1 MGKINTTDIIVATI
15 TQRGK
20 QIGSFKLSGLESFS
34 EIVGAVRRLSNGAI
48 GLVTVTLRNGT
59 QGWRHSRSIM
69 LNPARKQP
77 VQLSF
82 AF

>member
-1 MGKINTTDIIVATI
+1 MGKINTSDIIFATI

-20 QIGSFKLSGLESFS
+20 RIGTFRLSGLESFA
-34 EIVGAVRRLSNGAI
+34 EIIRTVRRLSAGAI

-59 QGWRHSRSIM
+59 QGWRHTRSIM
-69 LNPARKQP
+69 LNPAPERP
-77 VQLSF
+77 VQLCF

>member
-1 MGKINTTDIIVATI
+1 MGKINTSDIIYATI
-15 TQRGK
+15 TQRGR
-20 QIGSFKLSGLESFS
+20 QIGSFRLSGLESFS
-34 EIVGAVRRLSNGAI
+34 EIVRAVRRLSSGVI

-59 QGWRHSRSIM
+59 QGWRHTRSIM
-69 LNPARKQP
+69 IAPEAAQP